1 MLPYFYGTSFGIASL
16 ACISSKNA
24 SQIYTHSYITP
35 HHILSV
41 FPRYEETGWSWSGGG
56 RGETWPNLYIGIP
69 DKKLRFWLLLYLKLG
84 VEGGK
89 FNGLKGKRL

>member
-1 MLPYFYGTSFGIASL
+1 MKKQVGVG
-16 ACISSKNA
+16 
-24 SQIYTHSYITP
+24 
-35 HHILSV
+35 V
-41 FPRYEETGWSWSGGG
+41 GGG